1 MDRLAAMEAFVRV
14 VERGGFTAAAEDLRL
29 SRAMVSK
36 HVQDLE
42 EHLGARLLNRTTRKV
57 SLTEAG
63 RVYYERSTQLLAD
76 LAETE
81 GAVGE
86 LQAKPRG
93 RLRVNAPVSFGAL
106 HLGAA
111 VADYMAAHPEVTVEL
126 TLNDRVVDLVEEGY
140 DLAVRIAR
148 LADSSLIARRLA
160 PCRMVVCAS
169 PDYLER
175 TGRPRTPE
183 DLPGHNCLGYSY
195 GQARDEWRFDGPD
208 GPAAV
213 RVRGGFQANNG
224 DVLRAAALRGAGL
237 VLLPSFIVG
246 TDLVS
251 GGLVPV
257 LPGYRVPE
265 LAIHAV
271 YPPGRHLSAK
281 VRSFVDFL
289 VPRYGERPAWDAWM
303 SGPEGDRGVSTPAR

>member
-14 VERGGFTAAAEDLRL
+14 AERGGFTAAAAELRL

-63 RVYYERSTQLLAD
+63 RVYYERTIQLLAD

-86 LQAKPRG
+86 LQARPRG
-93 RLRVNAPVSFGAL
+93 RLRVNAPVSFGVL
-106 HLGAA
+106 HLATA

-140 DLAVRIAR
+140 DLAIRIAR
-148 LADSSLIARRLA
+148 LPDSSLIARRLA
-160 PCRMVVCAS
+160 PCRMVACAA
-169 PDYLER
+169 PEYLER
-175 TGRPRTPE
+175 RGWPRHPADLTGH
-183 DLPGHNCLGYSY
+183 DCLGYRY
-195 GQARDEWRFDGPD
+195 QARAEWVFEGPQ
-208 GPAAV
+208 GPVPV
-213 RVRGGFQANNG
+213 RIRGRLDSNNG
-224 DVLRAAALRGAGL
+224 DVLRAAALRGAGI
-237 VLLPSFIVG
+237 VLQPSFIVG
-246 TDLVS
+246 ADLAA

-257 LPGYRVPE
+257 LPGYRLPD
-265 LAIHAV
+265 LAIQAV

-281 VRSFVDFL
+281 IRSFIDFL
-289 VPRYGERPAWDAWM
+289 LPRFGEHPGWDDWM
-303 SGPEGDRGVSTPAR
+303 PDTTAAGEGRHPG

>member
-42 EHLGARLLNRTTRKV
+42 AHLGARLLNRTTRKV
-57 SLTEAG
+57 SLTEVG
-63 RVYYERSTQLLAD
+63 RVYHERCAQILAD
-76 LAETE
+76 IAETE
-81 GAVGE
+81 SAVGA
-86 LQAKPRG
+86 LQARPRG
-93 RLRVNAPVSFGAL
+93 RLRINAPVSFGAL
-106 HLGAA
+106 HLTAA
-111 VADYMAAHPEVTVEL
+111 VADYMAAHAEVTVEL

-169 PDYLER
+169 PAYLER
-175 TGRPRTPE
+175 RGRPRRPA
-183 DLPGHNCLGYSY
+183 DLAGHDCLDYRY
-195 GQARDEWRFDGPD
+195 QAREEWQFEGPE
-208 GPAAV
+208 GPVSV
-213 RVRGGFQANNG
+213 RVRGSLEANNG
-224 DVLRAAALRGAGL
+224 DALRAAAVRGTGV
-237 VLLPSFIVG
+237 VLQPSFIVG
-246 TDLVS
+246 ADLAA
-251 GGLVPV
+251 GRLVPV

-281 VRSFVDFL
+281 VRSFIDFL
-289 VPRYGERPAWDAWM
+289 APRYGERPAWDAWM
-303 SGPEGDRGVSTPAR
+303 SGATDDGAEAPAR